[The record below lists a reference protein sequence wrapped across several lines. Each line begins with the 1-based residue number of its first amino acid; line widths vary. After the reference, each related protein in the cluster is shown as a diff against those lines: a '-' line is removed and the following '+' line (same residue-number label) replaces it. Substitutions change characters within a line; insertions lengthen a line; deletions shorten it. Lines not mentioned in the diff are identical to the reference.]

1 MFAKVE
7 ERFRTPRLSVIHTP
21 RTTGSPNPGWST
33 LPDAR
38 VRQGRPDVI
47 FSVVRARSSDRAPL
61 RPLTLFVAVVL
72 MLLVPLVTYGEE
84 VDDVLESAPQ
94 GSLSVL
100 SRGTADPE
108 QFSPGEPSVEGTFG
122 FLRDLLDETGSE
134 ERFLLPD
141 EAFRLDV
148 EGDGPD
154 RVLAVWQIAPEHY
167 LYRKRFEFE
176 LGEEAPKGT
185 SIARVEIPPG
195 VTRDDPYFGPVE
207 IYRSQVRAAI
217 ELVHA
222 GPVPSRLD
230 LVVTYQ
236 GCADAG
242 LCYPPERKIV
252 QVALVGPGSSTIR
265 SGTPPSTEPR
275 PFDGSVY
282 SSESELSD
290 ADRIART
297 LSTGGL
303 PLALGAFFGFGL
315 LLSFTPCVF
324 PMYPVLSSVLAALG
338 GTRSTVRGFLLS
350 LAYVL
355 ASAVAYAIIG
365 GVAGLAG
372 ANLQIA
378 LQSPFALVATS
389 ALFAA
394 LALGLF
400 GIYEL
405 RVPASW
411 QSRVDGWAR
420 GTSAIGGY
428 AGAGAMGLVSALIIG
443 PCVAAPL
450 AGAVIYIG
458 QAGDPLRG
466 GLALFT
472 LGLGMGVPLLVLG
485 ASAGKLLPRAGR
497 WMSAV
502 QPVLGLVMLGVAV
515 YLLERVVPSP
525 VALAGWAAV
534 VATSAF
540 LLARRFRSEVAPGVR
555 YVTGAGATVAAIYA
569 IVLVTGAAT
578 GAHSPLRPFAGLRSS
593 QDPGIEF
600 IAIKGLAGPTGLE
613 NALAQTSASRRFAM
627 LDFVADW
634 CVSCEEFEDTTLRD
648 RRVRAA
654 LEDVVALRADV
665 TANDEADRAL
675 MRRLGILG
683 PPAILFF
690 APDRTERRR
699 YRLFGLEDADAFTSR
714 VKGATDAA

>member
-1 MFAKVE
+1 MTF
-7 ERFRTPRLSVIHTP
+7 F
-21 RTTGSPNPGWST
+21 
-33 LPDAR
+33 
-38 VRQGRPDVI
+38 
-47 FSVVRARSSDRAPL
+47 FVRARSSDRAPL
-61 RPLTLFVAVVL
+61 RPLALPLLLAVVL
-72 MLLVPLVTYGEE
+72 MLLVPSVTYGEE
-84 VDDVLESAPQ
+84 VDDVLESAPR

-108 QFSPGEPSVEGTFG
+108 QFSPGETGVGGAFG
-122 FLRDLLDETGSE
+122 FLRDLLDEAGSE

-148 EGDGPD
+148 GSDGPG

-222 GPVPSRLD
+222 GAVPSRLD

-275 PFDGSVY
+275 PFDGSMY
-282 SSESELSD
+282 GPESELSD

-389 ALFAA
+389 ALFVA

-420 GTSAIGGY
+420 STSAIGGY

-485 ASAGKLLPRAGR
+485 ASAGRLLPRAGR

-515 YLLERVVPSP
+515 YLLERVVPTQ

-540 LLARRFRSEVAPGVR
+540 LLARRFRSEVAPRVR
-555 YVTGAGATVAAIYA
+555 YATGAGATVAAIYA
-569 IVLVTGAAT
+569 VVLVTGAAT

-600 IAIKGLAGPTGLE
+600 IAIKGFAGSTGLQ
-613 NALAQTSASRRFAM
+613 NALAQASASGRFAM

>member
-1 MFAKVE
+1 MTSIF
-7 ERFRTPRLSVIHTP
+7 
-21 RTTGSPNPGWST
+21 
-33 LPDAR
+33 
-38 VRQGRPDVI
+38 VRG
-47 FSVVRARSSDRAPL
+47 RSSDPASLL
-61 RPLTLFVAVVL
+61 RLALLAAVVL
-72 MLLVPLVTYGEE
+72 MLLVPSVTYGEGE
-84 VDDVLESAPQ
+84 DVLEAAPA

-100 SRGTADPE
+100 SPGTADPA
-108 QFSPGEPSVEGTFG
+108 QSSPGDPGAG
-122 FLRDLLDETGSE
+122 GGALAFLQDLLDETGSV

-141 EAFRLDV
+141 EAFRLEV
-148 EGDGPD
+148 GSDGPE
-154 RVLAVWQIAPEHY
+154 RVLAAWQIEPEHY
-167 LYRKRFEFE
+167 LYRERFDFE
-176 LGEEAPKGT
+176 LGEGAPKGT
-185 SIARVEIPPG
+185 SIARVELPPG

-207 IYRSQVRAAI
+207 IYRSQVRAEI
-217 ELVHA
+217 GLTHA
-222 GPVPSRLD
+222 GPAPSRLD

-252 QVALVGPGSSTIR
+252 QVALAGPGS
-265 SGTPPSTEPR
+265 GTVRPGASPNPSSLDVR
-275 PFDGSVY
+275 PFNGSGY
-282 SSESELSD
+282 GPASELSD

-297 LSTGGL
+297 LSTGAL
-303 PLALGAFFGFGL
+303 PLVLAAFFGFGL

-338 GTRSTVRGFLLS
+338 GTRSTTRGFLLS
-350 LAYVL
+350 LSYVL

-389 ALFAA
+389 VLFVA

-405 RVPASW
+405 RVPTSW

-420 GTSAIGGY
+420 STSAIGGY

-472 LGLGMGVPLLVLG
+472 LGLGMGLPLLVLG

-515 YLLERVVPSP
+515 YLLERVVPAP
-525 VALAGWAAV
+525 LALAGWAAV
-534 VATSAF
+534 VATAGL
-540 LLARRFRSEVAPGVR
+540 LLARTFRREVAPGVR
-555 YVTGAGATVAAIYA
+555 YASGAGATAAAVYA
-569 IVLVTGAAT
+569 IILVTGAAT
-578 GAHSPLRPFAGLRSS
+578 GADSPLRPFAGLRSA

-600 IAIKGLAGPTGLE
+600 IAIKGLTGPAGLQS
-613 NALAQTSASRRFAM
+613 ALAEASASGRFAM
-627 LDFVADW
+627 LDFVAEW
-634 CVSCEEFEDTTLRD
+634 CVSCGEFEDTTLRD
-648 RRVRAA
+648 RGVREA
-654 LEDVVALRADV
+654 LEDVVPLRADV

-699 YRLFGLEDADAFTSR
+699 YRLFGIEDADAFTSR